1 MDNTIFQS
9 FSIHLLGATRC
20 TQHQNVAMSRPHVNL
35 ITDSLHLSGS
45 TLGGATEFTPK
56 FCMKRWWS
64 HVDVSPGAFLCVVF
78 GPGTWKAQT
87 ASWTAKKGGLRE
99 TRGAGSSREGRW
111 PSAPFSSRILL
122 LSLPRRL
129 LEHVFPSGY
138 TITLSGWWYTYPSE
152 KYESIG
158 RIIPIYYGKIIQ
170 MFQTTSQIMYIY
182 SYYCIYP
189 SILLKDF
196 HGFCDP

>member
-1 MDNTIFQS
+1 MLMCHQGHFYVWS
-9 FSIHLLGATRC
+9 LGRGPEKHKQLVEQLRKVVC
-20 TQHQNVAMSRPHVNL
+20 VKPGVPDLPVKVADRPHHSQV
-35 ITDSLHLSGS
+35 GYC
-45 TLGGATEFTPK
+45 K
-56 FCMKRWWS
+56 
-64 HVDVSPGAFLCVVF
+64 
-78 GPGTWKAQT
+78 
-87 ASWTAKKGGLRE
+87 
-99 TRGAGSSREGRW
+99 
-111 PSAPFSSRILL
+111 
-122 LSLPRRL
+122 SLPRRL
-129 LEHVFPSGY
+129 LEHLFPSGY